1 MVKTCVTRVEGSGSQ
16 REISGR
22 TNLKHGL
29 LYGSHEVSI
38 DPKNRMLVPSEI
50 RQSINQELDGNHFF
64 AVIGSNGRVWLYPD
78 KYYTELVGRDTPAL
92 LPTDEALEFAHL
104 NFSMA
109 HKLSVDAQ
117 FRVLLPDKLLKNSGT
132 DKSVT
137 VIGAIDH
144 AEIWNR
150 AEWDEHFA
158 ALQKR
163 RKEIADQKR
172 KEGKPN
178 EPKSE

>member
-1 MVKTCVTRVEGSGSQ
+1 MTGLCVTRVEGSGSQ
-16 REISGR
+16 QRNSGE

-29 LYGSHEVSI
+29 LYGSHEISI
-38 DPKNRMLVPSEI
+38 DPKNRMLVPGEV
-50 RQSINQELDGNHFF
+50 RQSIKPDSDGNDFF
-64 AVIGSNGRVWLYPD
+64 VIIGSNGKLWLYPD
-78 KYYTELVGRDTPAL
+78 KYYTELVGLERPEL

-117 FRVLLPDKLLKNSGT
+117 FRVLLPDRLLKSTGT
-132 DKSVT
+132 EKSVT
-137 VIGAIDH
+137 VIGANDH
-144 AEIWNR
+144 CEIWNR

-158 ALQKR
+158 ALQRR

-172 KEGKPN
+172 KESKPK
-178 EPKSE
+178 EPKAE